1 MLEPLIAREG
11 LDRYLAH
18 WTSSETARSCKP
30 DRRFFELALAR
41 ASLPAAEVLFVGD
54 SPEHDIA
61 GAAATGMRT
70 ALIVDGGMEP
80 PLQSGQVEVR
90 PDHTVQRLAEL
101 IELVAI

>member
-1 MLEPLIAREG
+1 
-11 LDRYLAH
+11 
-18 WTSSETARSCKP
+18 
-30 DRRFFELALAR
+30 
-41 ASLPAAEVLFVGD
+41 
-54 SPEHDIA
+54 
-61 GAAATGMRT
+61 MRT

>member
-41 ASLPAAEVLFVGD
+41 ASLPAAEVLFVGQWLP
-54 SPEHDIA
+54 SHAEL
-61 GAAATGMRT
+61 GS
-70 ALIVDGGMEP
+70 P
-80 PLQSGQVEVR
+80 PLPACAPR
-90 PDHTVQRLAEL
+90 
-101 IELVAI
+101 